1 MSKFDH
7 LKKALS
13 PLVLKASAEL
23 VLNENF
29 RITVLHL
36 STANQAYNAS
46 VSEYMKERKPLA
58 DNFFERLWQQEYFP
72 EAVHFVA
79 NVLMLDWRLL
89 AEDGSSEPFTPEEA
103 IELMNDDRFGRH
115 IYVRVVQFAI
125 NSAMYKDQWEQ
136 QIEKN

>member
-29 RITVLHL
+29 RITVLNL
-36 STANQAYNAS
+36 NTANQVYNAA
-46 VSEYMKERKPLA
+46 VSDYMKGRPALPE
-58 DNFFERLWQQEYFP
+58 NFFERLWKQDFFP
-72 EAVHFVA
+72 EAVDFTA
-79 NVLMLDWRLL
+79 NVLILDWVLL
-89 AEDGSSEPFTPEEA
+89 GDDDKSEPFSPEEA
-103 IELMNDDRFGRH
+103 IELMSDDRFGRH
-115 IYVRVVQFAI
+115 VYSRVVQFAI
-125 NSAMYKDQWEQ
+125 NSAMFKDDWEK